1 MVKSLVASALPS
13 GNAPF
18 LPENCYNYK
27 FFGIHIFLYVV
38 CIGPTQKNWR
48 KPPKSDIF
56 PHPNSTP
63 PKMGWTKVLSPHSLP
78 CENNCE
84 KNAWRTPPSPK
95 PPLQSSPTTA
105 GWSLNCWEEKTG
117 TDRRTKS
124 FVGPPP
130 GSGKNAWRTVEAP
143 HFDGPWNCFVS
154 QTRHQT
160 SVSAKSVHCIPFWW
174 LLCKSVQNWVQNWL
188 SYTLEC
194 AAL

>member
-1 MVKSLVASALPS
+1 MGLMPPSDIFNVNSDKALNSLAPDYIEDLLDRPPNIRSLRSSDQLALRVPTAIVKSLVASALPS

-105 GWSLNCWEEKTG
+105 G
-117 TDRRTKS
+117 
-124 FVGPPP
+124 
-130 GSGKNAWRTVEAP
+130 
-143 HFDGPWNCFVS
+143 
-154 QTRHQT
+154 
-160 SVSAKSVHCIPFWW
+160 
-174 LLCKSVQNWVQNWL
+174 
-188 SYTLEC
+188 
-194 AAL
+194 